1 MVKLTALY
9 KKPGDAQEFDRYYR
23 EIHTPL
29 AKKMPGLKRIELAH
43 VVGSPGGESE
53 YHLVANLYF
62 DNLDSLQSAMSSAE
76 GKAAAKDLNN
86 FARGLV
92 QMMICEVKN
101 N

>member
-9 KKPGDAQEFDRYYR
+9 KKPVDVQEFDRYYK

-29 AKKMPGLKRIELAH
+29 AHKMPGLKKIELGQ
-43 VVGSPGGESE
+43 VIGSPAGESD

-62 DNLDSLQSAMSSAE
+62 DNLDSLKSAMSSDE
-76 GKAAAKDLNN
+76 GKAAARDLNN

-92 QMMICEVKN
+92 QMLICEVN
-101 N
+101 

>member
-9 KKPGDAQEFDRYYR
+9 KKPGDIEEFDRYYKDV
-23 EIHTPL
+23 HTPL
-29 AKKMPGLKRIELAH
+29 AQKMPGLKKIELGR
-43 VVGSPGGESE
+43 VVGAPGGDSD

-62 DNLDSLQSAMSSAE
+62 DNLDSLKSAMSSEE

-92 QMMICEVKN
+92 QMMICEVKSN
-101 N
+101 